1 MGASGGNQ
9 YGFSKFQQDPTGAM
23 MQNFIPPLGPVE
35 GVTKDFMEMFGSAE
49 NPNRFVPDE
58 SIKDIPIIGP
68 TFGSMAFDE

>member
-1 MGASGGNQ
+1 
-9 YGFSKFQQDPTGAM
+9 M

-49 NPNRFVPDE
+49 NPNRFIPDE